1 MEQEVIYWLF
11 PLDGLISLKC
21 LDLLQF
27 NTHTGKAV
35 SVTLKPEHTAPAVR
49 VSAVSLQF
57 TENIMGLSLTF
68 VAKCAIKGFQ

>member
-27 NTHTGKAV
+27 NTHTGMDV

-49 VSAVSLQF
+49 VSAVPLQF
-57 TENIMGLSLTF
+57 F
-68 VAKCAIKGFQ
+68 